1 MNFLNLYNKVFLK
14 EAEAGEQDTASKVA
28 MPEDF
33 DDVKPAPVP
42 TAAAPAEQ
50 VPVENK
56 NNQKESSNNLKDYV
70 VKLEDFANLLNN
82 VEEDCLQSML
92 SRLDVPGTPL
102 EGITKRVSNEVTD
115 AAKTLR
121 SICEKLK
128 EYIIDLAK
136 A

>member
-1 MNFLNLYNKVFLK
+1 MNFFNLYNKVFLK
-14 EAEAGEQDTASKVA
+14 EADGAESKIAV
-28 MPEDF
+28 PEDF
-33 DDVKPAPVP
+33 DDVKPAPVA
-42 TAAAPAEQ
+42 AAAPASTEQ
-50 VPVENK
+50 VPTEAK
-56 NNQKESSNNLKDYV
+56 PNLKEHSTNLRDYV
-70 VKLEDFANLLNN
+70 VKLEEFANSLNS
-82 VEEDCLQSML
+82 VDEDCLQSML

-102 EGITKRVSNEVTD
+102 EGISKRVSNEVTD

>member
-1 MNFLNLYNKVFLK
+1 MNFVNLYNKVFLK
-14 EAEAGEQDTASKVA
+14 EAEGPESKVA

-33 DDVKPAPVP
+33 DDVKPAPIPAAVP
-42 TAAAPAEQ
+42 TAAAPA
-50 VPVENK
+50 PVDTK
-56 NNQKESSNNLKDYV
+56 VVLKEHSTNLREYV
-70 VKLEDFANLLNN
+70 TKLEEFANSLNS
-82 VEEDCLQSML
+82 VEEDCLQSVL
-92 SRLDVPGTPL
+92 SKLDVVGTPL
-102 EGITKRVSNEVTD
+102 EGISKRVSNEVTD